1 MRTFIS
7 LLTYYMPALIA
18 ALILGA
24 LAYLIVAAL
33 LKRRGRSLSRGWKV
47 WLFVSASY
55 LFAILFLLVLRS
67 GHGGSYYAGTNFELF
82 YGYRQLTRSFTSHGF
97 LNELMNILIFVP
109 FGFFFALPF
118 GESRKRW
125 LVIPLGALTS
135 LLVEVLQYLF
145 GLGIADVDDLFN
157 NTLGTVCGF
166 ALARCCMGFRARK
179 PGRGAL
185 ALVLTLLCLTPP
197 FAAWAVYGATP
208 YGEGA
213 YDVYSG
219 QPVTGEVSFSDEAA
233 GFISGLTAQDLPV
246 YTAET
251 GTLDD
256 AREYAAAF
264 FARFGTEIDSEDLY
278 DESAWFR
285 DSSQQRMCIYH
296 YSGREIEMED
306 YTVRHNGHELK
317 PGLTE
322 DELRACALDWGVEIP
337 EGAEL
342 SADEYSYIF
351 TLKPTDGKGGE
362 VSVEVTEDGLA
373 RIRYAIY
380 DLSAIGIKTPRHGTP
395 SLAGL
400 VFISP

>member
-166 ALARCCMGFRARK
+166 ALARCCMGFRAKK

-213 YDVYSG
+213 YDVYYG

-233 GFISGLTAQDLPV
+233 GLSPASRRRTCPS
-246 YTAET
+246 TPP
-251 GTLDD
+251 
-256 AREYAAAF
+256 RP
-264 FARFGTEIDSEDLY
+264 
-278 DESAWFR
+278 
-285 DSSQQRMCIYH
+285 
-296 YSGREIEMED
+296 GRWTMRAN
-306 YTVRHNGHELK
+306 TPPRS
-317 PGLTE
+317 
-322 DELRACALDWGVEIP
+322 LRA
-337 EGAEL
+337 
-342 SADEYSYIF
+342 SA
-351 TLKPTDGKGGE
+351 
-362 VSVEVTEDGLA
+362 
-373 RIRYAIY
+373 RR
-380 DLSAIGIKTPRHGTP
+380 
-395 SLAGL
+395 
-400 VFISP
+400 